1 VADAVSQ
8 RKGGGNMHI
17 TQRFSF
23 ALIALTLYFTTLLNA
38 AATGDNLPAK
48 RTPISTHVLN
58 TASGKPAAGVAV
70 VLQYQAGKNWEELG
84 RSLTDL
90 QGRAADLYPAKKP
103 LQMGI
108 YRVVYETG
116 VYFKGQGTKTFF
128 PQVEIIFEVEKTD
141 EHYHV
146 PLLLSPF
153 GYSTYRGS

>member
-1 VADAVSQ
+1 
-8 RKGGGNMHI
+8 
-17 TQRFSF
+17 
-23 ALIALTLYFTTLLNA
+23 
-38 AATGDNLPAK
+38 
-48 RTPISTHVLN
+48 VLN

-84 RSLTDL
+84 RGLTDL
-90 QGRAADLYPAKKP
+90 QGRAADLYQAKKP
-103 LQMGI
+103 LQMGT
-108 YRVVYETG
+108 YRLVYETG

>member
-1 VADAVSQ
+1 MPCVRAKAEAVM
-8 RKGGGNMHI
+8 RI

-23 ALIALTLYFTTLLNA
+23 ILFSLPLLLTALLNA
-38 AATGDNLPAK
+38 AESGDNLLAK
-48 RTPISTHVLN
+48 RNPISTHVLN
-58 TASGKPAAGVAV
+58 TASGKPAAGVAI

-84 RSLTDL
+84 RGLTDL
-90 QGRAADLYPAKKP
+90 QGRAADLYQTKKP
-103 LQMGI
+103 LQAGT
-108 YRVVYETG
+108 YRLVYETG

-128 PQVEIIFEVEKTD
+128 PQVEIIFEVEKID

>member
-1 VADAVSQ
+1 MRIKQ
-8 RKGGGNMHI
+8 
-17 TQRFSF
+17 QFSF
-23 ALIALTLYFTTLLNA
+23 VLVCFPLLITALVNA
-38 AATGDNLPAK
+38 AESVDNLPAK

-58 TASGKPAAGVAV
+58 TASGKPASGVAV

-84 RSLTDL
+84 RGLTDL
-90 QGRAADLYPAKKP
+90 QGRATDLYQVKKP
-103 LQMGI
+103 LQAGT
-108 YRVVYETG
+108 YRLVYETG

>member
-1 VADAVSQ
+1 
-8 RKGGGNMHI
+8 MHI

-23 ALIALTLYFTTLLNA
+23 ALICLPLLITALLNA

-58 TASGKPAAGVAV
+58 TGSGKPAAGVAV

-108 YRVVYETG
+108 YRLVYETG

>member
-1 VADAVSQ
+1 
-8 RKGGGNMHI
+8 MHI
-17 TQRFSF
+17 TQQFSF

-70 VLQYQAGKNWEELG
+70 VLQYKEGKNWEELG

-108 YRVVYETG
+108 YRLVYETG

>member
-1 VADAVSQ
+1 M
-8 RKGGGNMHI
+8 RI

-23 ALIALTLYFTTLLNA
+23 ALFSLPLLLTALLNA
-38 AATGDNLPAK
+38 AESGDNLLAK
-48 RTPISTHVLN
+48 RNPISTHVLN
-58 TASGKPAAGVAV
+58 TASGKPGAGVAI
-70 VLQYQAGKNWEELG
+70 VLQYKAGKNWEELG
-84 RSLTDL
+84 RGLTDL

-103 LQMGI
+103 LQAGT
-108 YRVVYETG
+108 YRLVYETG

>member
-1 VADAVSQ
+1 
-8 RKGGGNMHI
+8 MHI

-23 ALIALTLYFTTLLNA
+23 VLVCLPLLITALLNA
-38 AATGDNLPAK
+38 AESVDNPPAK

>member
-1 VADAVSQ
+1 
-8 RKGGGNMHI
+8 MHI

-23 ALIALTLYFTTLLNA
+23 ALICLPLLITALLNA

-58 TASGKPAAGVAV
+58 TGSGKPAAGVAV
-70 VLQYQAGKNWEELG
+70 VLQYKAGKNWEELG

-108 YRVVYETG
+108 YRLVYETG

>member
-1 VADAVSQ
+1 
-8 RKGGGNMHI
+8 MHI

-23 ALIALTLYFTTLLNA
+23 ALIALTLNFTTLLNA
-38 AATGDNLPAK
+38 AESVDNPPAK

>member
-1 VADAVSQ
+1 MPCVRAKAEAGM
-8 RKGGGNMHI
+8 RI

-23 ALIALTLYFTTLLNA
+23 ALFSLPLLLTALLNA
-38 AATGDNLPAK
+38 AESVDNPPVK

-58 TASGKPAAGVAV
+58 TASGKPAAGVAI

-84 RSLTDL
+84 RGLTDL

-103 LQMGI
+103 LQAGT
-108 YRVVYETG
+108 YRLVYETG

>member
-8 RKGGGNMHI
+8 RKGGGKMHI

-141 EHYHV
+141 EHYDV

>member
-1 VADAVSQ
+1 M
-8 RKGGGNMHI
+8 RI

-23 ALIALTLYFTTLLNA
+23 FLFGLPLLLTVLLNA
-38 AATGDNLPAK
+38 AASGDNPAAK
-48 RTPISTHVLN
+48 RNPISTHVLN
-58 TASGKPAAGVAV
+58 TASGKPAAGVAI

-84 RSLTDL
+84 RGLTDL
-90 QGRAADLYPAKKP
+90 QGRVADLYQAKKP
-103 LQMGI
+103 LQAGT
-108 YRVVYETG
+108 YRLVYETG
-116 VYFKGQGTKTFF
+116 VYFKGQGIKTFF

>member
-8 RKGGGNMHI
+8 RKGGGNMRI

-23 ALIALTLYFTTLLNA
+23 ALIALTFSLTALLNA
-38 AATGDNLPAK
+38 AEPVDNPPAK

-70 VLQYQAGKNWEELG
+70 ELQYKAGKNWEELG

-90 QGRAADLYPAKKP
+90 QGRAADLYLSKKP
-103 LQMGI
+103 LQMGT
-108 YRVVYETG
+108 YRLVYETG

>member
-1 VADAVSQ
+1 MPCVRAKAEAVM
-8 RKGGGNMHI
+8 RI

-23 ALIALTLYFTTLLNA
+23 ILFSLPLLLTALLNA
-38 AATGDNLPAK
+38 AESVDNPPVK

-58 TASGKPAAGVAV
+58 TASGKPAAGVAIL
-70 VLQYQAGKNWEELG
+70 LQYQAGKNWEELG
-84 RSLTDL
+84 RGLTDL
-90 QGRAADLYPAKKP
+90 QGRAADLYRAKKP
-103 LQMGI
+103 LQAGT
-108 YRVVYETG
+108 YRLVYETG

>member
-1 VADAVSQ
+1 
-8 RKGGGNMHI
+8 MHI

-23 ALIALTLYFTTLLNA
+23 VLIAMILNLTALLNA
-38 AATGDNLPAK
+38 PASVDNPPAK
-48 RTPISTHVLN
+48 PTPISTHVLN
-58 TASGKPAAGVAV
+58 TASGKPAAGVAI

-84 RSLTDL
+84 RGLTDL

-103 LQMGI
+103 LQAGT
-108 YRVVYETG
+108 YRLVYETG

-128 PQVEIIFEVEKTD
+128 PQVEIIFEVEMTD

>member
-1 VADAVSQ
+1 
-8 RKGGGNMHI
+8 MHI

-23 ALIALTLYFTTLLNA
+23 ALIALTLNFTTLLNA

>member
-1 VADAVSQ
+1 MPCVRAKAEAVM
-8 RKGGGNMHI
+8 RI

-23 ALIALTLYFTTLLNA
+23 FLFSLPLLLTALLNA
-38 AATGDNLPAK
+38 AESVDNPPAK
-48 RTPISTHVLN
+48 RNPISTHVLN
-58 TASGKPAAGVAV
+58 TASGKPAAGVAI

-84 RSLTDL
+84 RGLTDL
-90 QGRAADLYPAKKP
+90 QGRAADLYLSKKP
-103 LQMGI
+103 LQAGT
-108 YRVVYETG
+108 YRLVYETG

-128 PQVEIIFEVEKTD
+128 PQVEIIFEIEKTD

>member
-1 VADAVSQ
+1 
-8 RKGGGNMHI
+8 MHI

-23 ALIALTLYFTTLLNA
+23 ALICLPLLITALLNA

-58 TASGKPAAGVAV
+58 TGSGKPAAGVAV
-70 VLQYQAGKNWEELG
+70 VLQYQAGKNWEDLG

-108 YRVVYETG
+108 YRLVYETG

>member
-1 VADAVSQ
+1 MPCVRAKAEVGM
-8 RKGGGNMHI
+8 RI

-23 ALIALTLYFTTLLNA
+23 ILFSLPLLLTALLNA
-38 AATGDNLPAK
+38 AESVDNPPVK

-58 TASGKPAAGVAV
+58 TASGKPAAGVAIL
-70 VLQYQAGKNWEELG
+70 LQYQAGKNWEELG
-84 RSLTDL
+84 RGLTDL
-90 QGRAADLYPAKKP
+90 QGRAADLYQTKKP
-103 LQMGI
+103 LQAGT
-108 YRVVYETG
+108 YRLVYETG

>member
-1 VADAVSQ
+1 MS
-8 RKGGGNMHI
+8 I

-23 ALIALTLYFTTLLNA
+23 ALIALTLYFTALLNA
-38 AATGDNLPAK
+38 AESVDNLPAK

-58 TASGKPAAGVAV
+58 TASGKPASGVAV
-70 VLQYQAGKNWEELG
+70 VLQYQAGTNWEELG
-84 RSLTDL
+84 RGLTDL
-90 QGRAADLYPAKKP
+90 QGRATDLYQVKKP
-103 LQMGI
+103 LQAGT
-108 YRVVYETG
+108 YRLVYETG
-116 VYFKGQGTKTFF
+116 VYFKGHGTKTFF

>member
-1 VADAVSQ
+1 M
-8 RKGGGNMHI
+8 RI

-23 ALIALTLYFTTLLNA
+23 ALICLPLLITALLNA

-58 TASGKPAAGVAV
+58 TGSGKPAAGVAV

-90 QGRAADLYPAKKP
+90 QGRAADLYQAKKP
-103 LQMGI
+103 LQAGT
-108 YRVVYETG
+108 YRLVYETG

>member
-1 VADAVSQ
+1 
-8 RKGGGNMHI
+8 MHI

-23 ALIALTLYFTTLLNA
+23 VLVCLPLLITALLNA
-38 AATGDNLPAK
+38 AESVDNPPAK

-58 TASGKPAAGVAV
+58 NASGKPASGVSV
-70 VLQYQAGKNWEELG
+70 VLQYQAGKTWEELG
-84 RSLTDL
+84 RGLTDL
-90 QGRAADLYPAKKP
+90 QGRAADLYLSKKP
-103 LQMGI
+103 LQMGT
-108 YRVVYETG
+108 YRLVYETG

>member
-1 VADAVSQ
+1 
-8 RKGGGNMHI
+8 MHI

-58 TASGKPAAGVAV
+58 TASGKPAPGVAV

>member
-1 VADAVSQ
+1 MPCVRAKAEAVM
-8 RKGGGNMHI
+8 RI

-23 ALIALTLYFTTLLNA
+23 ILFSLPLLLTALLNA
-38 AATGDNLPAK
+38 AESVDKPSAK

-58 TASGKPAAGVAV
+58 TASGKPAAGVAI

-84 RSLTDL
+84 RGLTDL
-90 QGRAADLYPAKKP
+90 QGRAADLYQTKKP
-103 LQMGI
+103 LQAGT
-108 YRVVYETG
+108 YRLVYETG

-128 PQVEIIFEVEKTD
+128 PQVEIIFEVEKID

>member
-1 VADAVSQ
+1 
-8 RKGGGNMHI
+8 MHI

-23 ALIALTLYFTTLLNA
+23 VLVCLPLLITALLNA
-38 AATGDNLPAK
+38 AASGDNPPAK

-70 VLQYQAGKNWEELG
+70 VLQYQAEKNWEDLG
-84 RSLTDL
+84 RGLTDL
-90 QGRAADLYPAKKP
+90 QGRAADLYLSKKP
-103 LQMGI
+103 FQAGT
-108 YRVVYETG
+108 YRLVYETG
-116 VYFKGQGTKTFF
+116 VYFKGLGTKTFF

>member
-1 VADAVSQ
+1 
-8 RKGGGNMHI
+8 MHI

>member
-1 VADAVSQ
+1 MPCVRAKAEAVM
-8 RKGGGNMHI
+8 RI

-23 ALIALTLYFTTLLNA
+23 ILFSLPLLLTALLNA
-38 AATGDNLPAK
+38 AESVDNPSVK

-58 TASGKPAAGVAV
+58 TTSGKPAAGVAI

-84 RSLTDL
+84 RGLTDL
-90 QGRAADLYPAKKP
+90 QGRAADLYQTKKP
-103 LQMGI
+103 LQAGT
-108 YRVVYETG
+108 YRLVYETG

>member
-1 VADAVSQ
+1 M
-8 RKGGGNMHI
+8 RI

-23 ALIALTLYFTTLLNA
+23 ILFSLPLLLTALLNA
-38 AATGDNLPAK
+38 AESVDNPPVK

-58 TASGKPAAGVAV
+58 TASGKPAAGVAI

-84 RSLTDL
+84 RVLTDL

-103 LQMGI
+103 VQAGT
-108 YRVVYETG
+108 YRLVYETG

>member
-70 VLQYQAGKNWEELG
+70 VLQYQAGKTWEELG

-90 QGRAADLYPAKKP
+90 QGRAADLYLSKKP
-103 LQMGI
+103 LQMGT
-108 YRVVYETG
+108 YRLVYETG
-116 VYFKGQGTKTFF
+116 VYFKGQGAKTFF

>member
-8 RKGGGNMHI
+8 RKGGGKMHI

>member
-1 VADAVSQ
+1 M
-8 RKGGGNMHI
+8 RI

-23 ALIALTLYFTTLLNA
+23 IFFSLPLLLTALLNA
-38 AATGDNLPAK
+38 AESVDNPPAK
-48 RTPISTHVLN
+48 RNPISTHVLN
-58 TASGKPAAGVAV
+58 TASGKPAAGVAI

-84 RSLTDL
+84 RGLTDL
-90 QGRAADLYPAKKP
+90 QGRAADLYLSKKP
-103 LQMGI
+103 LQAGT
-108 YRVVYETG
+108 YRLVYETG

-128 PQVEIIFEVEKTD
+128 PQVEIIFEIEKTD

>member
-1 VADAVSQ
+1 MPCVRAKAEAVM
-8 RKGGGNMHI
+8 RI

-23 ALIALTLYFTTLLNA
+23 VLIALTLYFTTLLNA